1 MIKKNLGIIVIVV
14 IALGFLGYK
23 LLPTP
28 GIEQITNHELEER
41 MTKANLDDVVF
52 IDVREEHEFKSG
64 YIEGM
69 NNKPLSTLNE
79 TYSTLPK
86 DKEIVIICRSGS
98 RSMQAAELLKENGYE
113 KLINVKGGMLNW
125 HGSVVSLP

>member
-1 MIKKNLGIIVIVV
+1 MVRKNLGLIVMVV

-28 GIEQITNHELEER
+28 GIEQITNQELEER
-41 MTKANLDDVVF
+41 MMNADLEAVVF
-52 IDVREEHEFKSG
+52 IDVREEHEFKAG

-69 NNKPLSTLNE
+69 NNMPLSTLNE

-98 RSMQAAELLKENGYE
+98 RSMQAAQLLKENGYE
-113 KLINVKGGMLNW
+113 KLVNVKGGMLNW
-125 HGSVVSLP
+125 HGSVVSSP